1 MSTVSRV
8 LPWRRSSAPA
18 SVELAPLLATFR
30 QHHPKTSTVLIA
42 QAYELAAAAHEGQS
56 RKSGEPY
63 IHHPLS
69 VARIVADLGLDD
81 VTVAAAL
88 LHDSVEDTG
97 VTLEQV
103 ARQFGD
109 EVAAIVDGVTKLDRV
124 QFDSKA
130 AQQAASMRKMLVA
143 MAKDLRVLMIKLA
156 DRLHN
161 MRTLGAMPPDK
172 QARISR
178 ETIDVYAPLAHRL
191 GMQDLKQ
198 QLEDLSF
205 ATLHPKQY
213 AEIDYMVASRSPER
227 ELYLEQ
233 VLEEVRQRLAELG
246 VEADVSGRPKHLWS
260 IYEKMVVKGRQFDD
274 IYDLVGIRVQ
284 VDSVRDC
291 YAALGSIHATWRPVQ
306 GRFKDYVAM
315 PKFNLYQS
323 LHTTVIGPQ
332 GKPLEVQLRTVE
344 MHQRAEFG
352 VAAHFAY
359 KRGTPA
365 DELQW
370 LNRIVDWEQE
380 TSDPEQFMET
390 LKVDLEQDEVYV
402 FTPKGRVVTMAKGAT
417 PIDFAYAVH
426 TEVGHACVGARVNGR
441 LVSLSHQMTS
451 GDTCE
456 IFTSKVEGSGP
467 SRDWLQI
474 VQTPRAANKI
484 RQWFSRERREDAR
497 ETGRED
503 FQKQLRKEGLPT
515 QKLPPGVL
523 EEAALDLNYLD
534 VDALYTAIGEHHVS
548 PEAVVARVSRLLH
561 SGDPEREEQLP
572 TSVTRPSTMRH
583 GRNGAGVHVEGL
595 DDVMVRL
602 SRCCTPVPGDE
613 IIGFVTRG
621 RGVSVHRAD
630 CANAVSLQA
639 GQRDRLMEVEWDSDL
654 SGGMF
659 VASIEVRS
667 LDRPGLLGDVSAVLA
682 EHKVNII
689 ACNMK
694 TDRDRM
700 ASMRFECELGDPSH
714 LDAVLGRIRSVDG
727 VYQSYRVLPGASTGD

>member
-42 QAYELAAAAHEGQS
+42 QAYELAAARTRAS
-56 RKSGEPY
+56 R
-63 IHHPLS
+63 
-69 VARIVADLGLDD
+69 ARAASPTSTIRCRSRASWPSLGLDD

-161 MRTLGAMPPDK
+161 MRTLGAMAPDK
-172 QARISR
+172 QARIAR

-233 VLEEVRQRLAELG
+233 VLEEVRQRLSELG

-365 DELQW
+365 DELAW
-370 LNRIVDWEQE
+370 LNRIVDWQQE

-402 FTPKGRVVTMAKGAT
+402 FTPKGRVVTMVKGAT

-441 LVSLSHQMTS
+441 LVSLSHQLTS

-548 PEAVVARVSRLLH
+548 PEAVVARLTRLLR
-561 SGDPEREEQLP
+561 SGDPDREEQLP
-572 TSVTRPSTMRH
+572 TSVTRPSTMRSS
-583 GRNGAGVHVEGL
+583 RNGAGVHVEGL

-621 RGVSVHRAD
+621 RASRCTGPTAPTR
-630 CANAVSLQA
+630 C
-639 GQRDRLMEVEWDSDL
+639 R
-654 SGGMF
+654 SG
-659 VASIEVRS
+659 R
-667 LDRPGLLGDVSAVLA
+667 VSATA
-682 EHKVNII
+682 
-689 ACNMK
+689 
-694 TDRDRM
+694 
-700 ASMRFECELGDPSH
+700 
-714 LDAVLGRIRSVDG
+714 
-727 VYQSYRVLPGASTGD
+727 